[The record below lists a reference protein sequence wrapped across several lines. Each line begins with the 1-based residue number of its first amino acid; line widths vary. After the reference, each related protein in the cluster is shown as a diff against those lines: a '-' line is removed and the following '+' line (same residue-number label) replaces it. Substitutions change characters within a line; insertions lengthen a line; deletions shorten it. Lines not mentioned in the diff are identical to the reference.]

1 MKRTLA
7 IVGAGR
13 VGRALGRRLA
23 ERGWAVGPVAGRSE
37 SSARAAVRAIG
48 AGTPYGTLVREIL
61 RAQLILITV
70 PDDAIP
76 SVARRLAKLA
86 PRENLAGCVVLHT
99 SGAVPSAALAPLA
112 KRGASVASMHPL
124 QTFAHGV
131 RSRLAG
137 VTFAIE
143 GQPSACRLARRLA
156 RELGAKPVVIHPE
169 AKALYHAAGAF
180 ASPHLLAALAA
191 GAAMLQKSGFS
202 EREARRALSRLA
214 RQTLENF
221 EQLGARRSWT
231 GPVSRG
237 DRSTIRR
244 HEAALKKL
252 PAEFRATYRALTKL
266 QSRLLRPPRRV
277 PPRA

>member
-23 ERGWAVGPVAGRSE
+23 ERGWAVGAVVARSQ

-48 AGTPYGTLVREIL
+48 AGTPYRTLVPEIL
-61 RAQLILITV
+61 RARLILLAV

-86 PRENLAGCVVLHT
+86 SRENLAGRVVLHT

-112 KRGASVASMHPL
+112 SRGASVASMHPL
-124 QTFAHGV
+124 QTFAPGV

-156 RELGAKPVVIHPE
+156 RELGAKPVLIHPE

-191 GAAMLQKSGFS
+191 GGAMLEKAGFR
-202 EREARRALSRLA
+202 ERDARAALLRLA
-214 RQTLENF
+214 RQTLENY
-221 EQLGARRSWT
+221 ERLGARRSWT

-252 PAEFRATYRALTKL
+252 RAEFRAAYRALTNL
-266 QSRLLRPPRRV
+266 QLRLLRTPSS
-277 PPRA
+277 

>member
-13 VGRALGRRLA
+13 VGRALGRQLA
-23 ERGWAVGPVAGRSE
+23 ERGWAVGPVVARSPRA
-37 SSARAAVRAIG
+37 ARAAVRAIG
-48 AGTPYGTLVREIL
+48 DGAPRDAVAAEIVR
-61 RAQLILITV
+61 AHLILVTV
-70 PDDAIP
+70 PDDAIAT
-76 SVARRLAKLA
+76 VARRLA
-86 PRENLAGCVVLHT
+86 RLAGSGSLAGRVVLHT
-99 SGAVPSAALAPLA
+99 SGAVPSTALAPLA
-112 KRGASVASMHPL
+112 KRGASVASMHPM

-143 GQPSACRLARRLA
+143 GDRSACRLARRLA
-156 RELGAKPVVIHPE
+156 LDLGAKPVIIHPE

-191 GAAMLQKSGFS
+191 GEAMLEKAGFR
-202 EREARRALSRLA
+202 ERDARGALLRLA
-214 RQTLENF
+214 RQTLENY
-221 EQLGARRSWT
+221 ERLGAKRSWT

-237 DRSTIRR
+237 DRATIRH

-252 PAEFRATYRALTKL
+252 PPEFLAAYRALTRL
-266 QSRLLRPPRRV
+266 QLRVLRGAAR
-277 PPRA
+277 